1 MVSYSYKNE
10 SNKMVILKCIGPNN
24 FFIEK
29 VILSWEIYCL
39 MAPYGSRIEIWGNSK
54 DGMHLEERHRMPQ
67 PKYEVNEF
75 YVA

>member
-1 MVSYSYKNE
+1 MVSYSYRND
-10 SNKMVILKCIGPNN
+10 SNKMVVLRCIGPNR

-29 VILSWEIYCL
+29 VILSFEIYSL

-54 DGMHLEERHRMPQ
+54 DGMHLEERYRMPQ